1 MAGQSHIILRQLLE
15 LNLQPERE
23 GDYQHL
29 SEELSNL
36 GQSFLPGMLDQIFSD
51 LIPPDVY
58 LRLDRLELTIEIKD
72 WSKIKSDLKR
82 QLPELLRKAVKQ
94 ELKDKL
100 KGKMWN
106 RQRIIEL

>member
-36 GQSFLPGMLDQIFSD
+36 GQSFLPGMLDQVFSD
-51 LIPPDVY
+51 LIPFCSNAALFGN
-58 LRLDRLELTIEIKD
+58 LRRLL
-72 WSKIKSDLKR
+72 
-82 QLPELLRKAVKQ
+82 
-94 ELKDKL
+94 
-100 KGKMWN
+100 
-106 RQRIIEL
+106 